1 VHADVCVVGAGYAGL
16 TAARRIKQA
25 GATAIV
31 LEARDRVAGR
41 VWTRPAPD
49 GTPVDIGGTWLG
61 PGQDHAYALA
71 AELGVTTYPTWND
84 GETVFAGRDSVKRF
98 GGLIPPINPIA
109 LASLSL
115 GMARLDAMAK
125 RVPLDDPWTARRA
138 KAWDARSAAHWI
150 DTATVPARDGQGLL
164 AAAVASSTATRRRCR
179 SCTSSTSSGPRT
191 GSITCCRS
199 RAATSR
205 TA

>member
-1 VHADVCVVGAGYAGL
+1 MDADVCVVGAGYAGL
-16 TAARRIKQA
+16 TAARSIKQA
-25 GATAIV
+25 GAATIV

-49 GTPVDIGGTWLG
+49 GTPVDVGGTWLG
-61 PGQDHAYALA
+61 PGQDRAYALA
-71 AELGVTTYPTWND
+71 AELGATTYPTWNE

-125 RVPLDDPWTARRA
+125 RVPLDEPWTARRA
-138 KAWDARSAAHWI
+138 
-150 DTATVPARDGQGLL
+150 
-164 AAAVASSTATRRRCR
+164 
-179 SCTSSTSSGPRT
+179 
-191 GSITCCRS
+191 
-199 RAATSR
+199 
-205 TA
+205 